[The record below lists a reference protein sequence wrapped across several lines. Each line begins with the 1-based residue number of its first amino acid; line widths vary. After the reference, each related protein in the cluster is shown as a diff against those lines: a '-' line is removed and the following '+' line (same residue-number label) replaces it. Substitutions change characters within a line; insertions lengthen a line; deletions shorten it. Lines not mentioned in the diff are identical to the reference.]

1 MKKEEGNTNLLMLI
15 IVPVLIGIV
24 ILIGYLMFSNNLEIE
39 KNLSNGGNIKND
51 VSVTET
57 IPRKP
62 KIDGID
68 GIYRKDKENPRE
80 SYDSLPYYVFYMDG
94 KVSYEGDESKK
105 GTYTIENDTVVIKY
119 NTESKPDTEEEKK
132 ADEKEELIL
141 INENAIKGY
150 TKVYVRKNIIGKWT
164 YHEVKDE
171 ENNTIPLS
179 ELFDNHTEKKY
190 TGIVTFN
197 DDGTY
202 TNDPKAF
209 SSEDDDTEGTYEVS
223 GDQIT
228 LTTKKG
234 KTRTLCYNNTG
245 LISFKYDDYNMWL
258 EKIDDKIWID

>member
-1 MKKEEGNTNLLMLI
+1 MKKEEGNIILLMLI
-15 IVPVLIGIV
+15 MVPVLIGIG

-39 KNLSNGGNIKND
+39 KNLSNDENIEND

-57 IPRKP
+57 IPGKP

-119 NTESKPDTEEEKK
+119 NTESKPDAEEEKK

-164 YHEVKDE
+164 YHEVYDE
-171 ENNTIPLS
+171 DNNLVPLS
-179 ELFDNHTEKKY
+179 EVFDNHTEKKY

-197 DDGTY
+197 DDGSY
-202 TNDPKAF
+202 TSDPKAF

-223 GDQIT
+223 GDQIILKT
-228 LTTKKG
+228 EMG
-234 KTRTLCYNNTG
+234 KTRILYYNTSG
-245 LISFKYDDYNMWL
+245 LISFKYDDYYVWL
-258 EKIDDKIWID
+258 EQKDERIWID